1 MPTLVVNR
9 KSGTARRFER
19 GELAARL
26 ADTARAA
33 GLTDVEV
40 AVVHPRDID
49 RVLADAARGGGEV
62 WVGGGDGT
70 LRAAARHVR
79 AAGGTMAVLPLGT
92 MNLLARDL
100 GVPLDLDAAV
110 RALADAPVAPI
121 DIGLV
126 NDDIFLNKSALGLYP
141 EMIIDRERRRR
152 LFGYGKWPAMMRAMW
167 RAFRRHRRMDVVMTV
182 DGIERQISTP
192 ALIVA
197 TSEYEFRTGRL
208 FRRPS
213 LRDGLL
219 SVYVSHEKGWA
230 GSLGQMAKMFLGTL
244 HTDPELEII
253 RLPEVEIHF
262 ERSRAVANDGELD
275 FIRGPLRYRVDP
287 HGLKVRQP
295 DPIPAAADAWV
306 PGHHREFGTEPP
318 PAPPLPL

>member
-9 KSGTARRFER
+9 KSGTARRFKPE
-19 GELAARL
+19 ELSLRL
-26 ADTARAA
+26 RDTARAA

-49 RVLADAARGGGEV
+49 AVLADAAKDGGEV

-70 LRAAARHVR
+70 LRSAARHVR
-79 AAGGTMAVLPLGT
+79 AGGGTMGVLPLGT

-100 GVPLDLDAAV
+100 GVPLDLDRAI

-121 DIGLV
+121 DIGLI

-152 LFGYGKWPAMMRAMW
+152 LFGYGKWPAMIRAIW
-167 RAFRRHRRMDVVMTV
+167 RALRRHRRMDVVLTV

-219 SVYVSHEKGWA
+219 SVYISHEKGWL
-230 GSLGQMAKMFLGTL
+230 GSVGQMAKMFIGTL

-253 RLPEVEIHF
+253 RVPQAEIHF
-262 ERSRAVANDGELD
+262 EKSRAVANDGELD
-275 FIRGPLRYRVDP
+275 FIRGPIRYRVDP

-295 DPIPAAADAWV
+295 DPLPATADAWV
-306 PGHHREFGTEPP
+306 PGRHETPRPP
-318 PAPPLPL
+318 TAPPVPM